1 MNYLIIIPA
10 IGVGGAQR
18 VALNIAYFLKK
29 SGHKALIFTTLLE
42 DDNLSEKFRKLDYIV
57 SKNIILKRGG
67 QTSRYQNINNLFVL
81 LFRLF
86 KIRLEMN
93 AIIIREKIDA
103 VIICQQPFNWIA
115 SFYRRCPVV
124 WYCYEPV
131 SLWRSPNKNY
141 FPLRI
146 TKPTVVQGL
155 LENLYEQID
164 RFIVSHGIVKILA
177 SSNLT
182 KKLILNIYVRSA
194 IVINPGV
201 EDEWLKTTSLLKFD
215 NHKNKDIYSL
225 DRTFN
230 IIQVGKFNYEKNHL
244 FTIDVFKLFL
254 KTNPKSKLIFV
265 GEGEFKKVIEDK
277 IKRLGLK
284 NSVLLVDSVSD
295 TKLRGFLKRSHVMFY
310 PSIIQTWGLAPLEA
324 IAAGVVP
331 VVSDK
336 CGVAELISKEK
347 IGFVTKLNVQEASKQ
362 LFYIY
367 KHQSEVQKMVKNGQ
381 RFITNNLNYG
391 LFVRKIQEE
400 IWKSQ

>member
-18 VALNIAYFLKK
+18 VALNTAYFLKK
-29 SGHKALIFTTLLE
+29 SGHKTLIFTTLLE
-42 DDNLSEKFRKLDYIV
+42 DENLPEKFRKLDFII

-67 QTSRYQNINNLFVL
+67 QTSRYQNINNLFLL

-93 AIIIREKIDA
+93 AIIVREKIDA
-103 VIICQQPFNWIA
+103 LIVYQQPFNWIA

-124 WYCYEPV
+124 WYCHEPV

-146 TKPTVVQGL
+146 TKPTVVQSF
-155 LENLYEQID
+155 LERLYEQID
-164 RFIVSHGIVKILA
+164 RFIVSHGIAKILT

-182 KKLILNIYVRSA
+182 KKLILNIYAKSA
-194 IVINPGV
+194 IVINPAV
-201 EDEWLKTTSLLKFD
+201 EDEWF
-215 NHKNKDIYSL
+215 NKNTYSL
-225 DRTFN
+225 DETFN

-244 FTIDVFKLFL
+244 FTLDVFKLFF
-254 KTNPKSKLIFV
+254 KNNPKSKLIFV
-265 GEGEFKKVIEDK
+265 GEGELKKAIEDK
-277 IKRLGLK
+277 IKKLGLK
-284 NSVLLVDSVSD
+284 NSVLLVGSVPD
-295 TKLRGFLKRSHVMFY
+295 TELRELLKRSQVMFY
-310 PSIIQTWGLAPLEA
+310 PSILQTWGLAPLEGVA
-324 IAAGVVP
+324 SGVVP

-347 IGFVTKLNVQEASKQ
+347 IGFVISLNVNEAVKQ

-367 KHQSEVQKMVKNGQ
+367 KHQNEVQEMVKKGQ
-381 RFITNNLNYG
+381 KFIAKNLNYG
-391 LFVRKIQEE
+391 LFVRKLQEE
-400 IWKSQ
+400 IWKFQ